1 MSKWQNRLYNFF
13 YGRYGTD
20 ELYQFN
26 LIVYLI
32 LLFINIFFNSMIL
45 FAIELILITF
55 TFYRVL
61 SRNVKRRTKEN
72 KFYLKIKNNIFN
84 QFILMKRKWKDRN
97 THMYKKCIH
106 CKTVLRLPLKK
117 GVHTVKCPNCK
128 KRFEVKCRRDEKIQ
142 VEVIKKKSN
151 LKES

>member
-117 GVHTVKCPNCK
+117 GVHIVKCPNCK

>member
-13 YGRYGTD
+13 YGRYGID

>member
-1 MSKWQNRLYNFF
+1 MSKWQNRVYNFL

-26 LIVYLI
+26 LVVYLI
-32 LLFINIFFNSMIL
+32 LFIINIFLNSMIL
-45 FAIELILITF
+45 FWLELLIIIF

-61 SRNVKRRTKEN
+61 SKNIKKRRKEN
-72 KFYLKIKNNIFN
+72 NAYLNIKNKIVKFFELIN
-84 QFILMKRKWKDRN
+84 RKWKDRH

-117 GVHTVKCPNCK
+117 GTHTVKCPNCK
-128 KRFEVKCRRDEKIQ
+128 KRFEVKCRRDEKID
-142 VEVIKKKSN
+142 VKIIKKKG
-151 LKES
+151 LRES

>member
-61 SRNVKRRTKEN
+61 SRNVKRRTK
-72 KFYLKIKNNIFN
+72 
-84 QFILMKRKWKDRN
+84 
-97 THMYKKCIH
+97 
-106 CKTVLRLPLKK
+106 
-117 GVHTVKCPNCK
+117 
-128 KRFEVKCRRDEKIQ
+128 
-142 VEVIKKKSN
+142 
-151 LKES
+151 

>member
-1 MSKWQNRLYNFF
+1 
-13 YGRYGTD
+13 
-20 ELYQFN
+20 
-26 LIVYLI
+26 
-32 LLFINIFFNSMIL
+32 
-45 FAIELILITF
+45 
-55 TFYRVL
+55 
-61 SRNVKRRTKEN
+61 
-72 KFYLKIKNNIFN
+72 
-84 QFILMKRKWKDRN
+84 
-97 THMYKKCIH
+97 MYKKCIH